1 MIFDFD
7 RTIPNDDIGFE
18 ILNNLIMLKRET
30 KKATLSI
37 FDFGMTI
44 LSRGGDYL
52 SRNRVL
58 RFENQ
63 VHLKVLYEEKAI
75 LICQFKTDGA
85 SLKKMCIQSVKAV
98 EIRWRITSKGILYFC
113 KPGNS
118 RVTFLFAAHFFDRF
132 MERGL
137 IDDVSRVTAIGKF
150 LWYTM
155 NRTTNKRHISTSSGH
170 SYLFCNEG
178 AALGHLRI
186 VTNRES
192 KRRVPCLFFKTFIS
206 REMFSPDQRKIE
218 GTLARR
224 MDPLNFEIFSDRTAK
239 ESIDPFELSLS

>member
-113 KPGNS
+113 KP
-118 RVTFLFAAHFFDRF
+118 
-132 MERGL
+132 
-137 IDDVSRVTAIGKF
+137 
-150 LWYTM
+150 
-155 NRTTNKRHISTSSGH
+155 
-170 SYLFCNEG
+170 
-178 AALGHLRI
+178 
-186 VTNRES
+186 
-192 KRRVPCLFFKTFIS
+192 
-206 REMFSPDQRKIE
+206 
-218 GTLARR
+218 
-224 MDPLNFEIFSDRTAK
+224 
-239 ESIDPFELSLS
+239 